1 VIEMSWQDI
10 LKIDTKDAISDAKRF
25 GNIDAELN
33 TPDPQM
39 AKIVRFI
46 SDFGKKHNLEG
57 FEKLEEQA
65 NYGETT
71 DGDLEWRDMDMR
83 RGTSPPIWFR
93 YSALNDI
100 MNSAYSS
107 KYDFDMTNKIR
118 DAVKEKF
125 GGFLYTDEGSGDLV
139 TYRRR

>member
-1 VIEMSWQDI
+1 MSWQNI

-25 GNIDAELN
+25 GNIDTELD
-33 TPDPQM
+33 TPNPELV
-39 AKIVRFI
+39 KIVRFI

-57 FEKLEEQA
+57 FEKLEDQA

-71 DGDLEWRDMDMR
+71 TGEQEWNDMSMR
-83 RGTSPPIWFR
+83 GSPPPIWFQ
-93 YSALNDI
+93 YSPLNDI
-100 MNSAYSS
+100 INTSAPS
-107 KYDFDMTNKIR
+107 KEIFDMKNKIR

-125 GGFLYTDEGSGDLV
+125 GGFLFTDEGWGDLV